1 MNQFYTSVCVYGKNV
16 LYRGYENGKQI
27 TDRVEYKPTLFVP
40 STNDTSIHRSLDGHR
55 LEPVQ
60 PGNIP
65 DCREFVD
72 KYKGVHGFRIYGNT
86 DYIYPFIAD
95 KFPDDIEYDMSQI
108 GVANIDIETT
118 CEYGFPQVDD
128 PEEKVIA
135 ISILMRGK
143 MNVFCLGE
151 FETDRDDITVHTAFT
166 EEEMLERFLRVW
178 RDDYPDIVTGW
189 NVKFFDIP
197 YLVNRIKRVL
207 GEDEAKKISP
217 WNKVKEK
224 TITKM
229 GREQTAFHINGVAV
243 IDYLDLYKTFT
254 YVNQESYRLDHIAF
268 VELGKK
274 KLSYAEYDS
283 IREFYKNDFQ
293 KFIEYNIVDVEL
305 VHQLEEKL
313 KLMELALALA
323 YSAKVNFED
332 VFSQVRTWDAIIYH
346 YLREQNIVIPPKTI
360 GKKTDQY
367 AGAYVKEPITGMHD
381 WVVSFDLN
389 SLYPHLIMQYNISPE
404 TLTDDGIWRYL
415 SVDSLLEKS
424 TASMKYVEKH
434 KSNGLCVAASG
445 NTFRRDIKG
454 FLPTLME
461 KMYVERKMY
470 KKKMI
475 ECEKQREE
483 VDAELARR
491 MTS

>member
-1 MNQFYTSVCVYGKNV
+1 MSRFYTSVCVYGKNV

-27 TDRVEYKPTLFVP
+27 TDRVEYHPTLFVP
-40 STNDTSIHRSLDGHR
+40 STSDTSIHRSLDGHR

-60 PGNIP
+60 PGTIH
-65 DCREFVD
+65 DCREFVE
-72 KYKGVHGFRIYGNT
+72 KYKHINGFRIFGNT

-95 KFPDDIEYDMSQI
+95 KFPDEIEYDMSQI
-108 GVANIDIETT
+108 GVANIDIETE
-118 CEYGFPQVDD
+118 CEYGFPQVDN

-135 ISILMRGK
+135 ISMLMRGK

-151 FETDRDDITVHTAFT
+151 FKTDREDITVHTAFT
-166 EEEMLERFLRVW
+166 EEEMLQRFIYHW
-178 RDDYPDIVTGW
+178 QQDFPDIVTGW

-217 WNKVKEK
+217 WNKIKEK
-224 TITKM
+224 TVTKM
-229 GREQTAFHINGVAV
+229 GRDQTAFHINGVAV

-274 KLSYAEYDS
+274 KLSYAEHDS
-283 IREFYKNDFQ
+283 IREFYKKDFQ

-305 VHQLEEKL
+305 VQQLEEKL
-313 KLMELALALA
+313 KLIELSLALA

-389 SLYPHLIMQYNISPE
+389 SLYPHLIEMYNISPE
-404 TLTDDGIWRYL
+404 TLTDDGIWRGL
-415 SVDSLLEKS
+415 DVDKILDKTPETL
-424 TASMKYVEKH
+424 AYIEKH
-434 KSNGLCVAASG
+434 KDKNLSVAATG
-445 NTFRRDIKG
+445 NTFRTDAKG
-454 FLPTLME
+454 FLPSLMN
-461 KMYVERKMY
+461 KMYAERKEF

-475 ECEKQREE
+475 ECQKQREMI
-483 VDAELARR
+483 DAELAKR
-491 MTS
+491 MP